1 MLLMK
6 LKFRGLY
13 LVSHWHYLMM
23 RKQLEKQN
31 KFLGDSKKFRN
42 AGKKFLYHVKRFDA
56 IQHKLDK
63 IKEQAN

>member
-6 LKFRGLY
+6 LKFRVLY

-31 KFLGDSKKFRN
+31 NFLGDYKKFRN
-42 AGKKFLYHVKRFDA
+42 AGKKFLYHVKRFDDM
-56 IQHKLDK
+56 QRKLDE
-63 IKEQAN
+63 IKSVN